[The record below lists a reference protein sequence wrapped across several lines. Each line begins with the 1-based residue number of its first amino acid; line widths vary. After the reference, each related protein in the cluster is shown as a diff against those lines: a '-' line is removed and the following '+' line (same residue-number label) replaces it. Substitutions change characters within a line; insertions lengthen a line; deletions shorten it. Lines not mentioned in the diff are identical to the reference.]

1 MDKVASRWLTTGL
14 AAIAITIAA
23 AGCGVDG
30 LFGPAGSQQ
39 SGSSIGLTEHVPPS
53 LLVSVA
59 RGTMASTSLAELIEA
74 TARPNEDVDVL
85 QAGDPPRT
93 LAAAESPA
101 PATVIVPGRPAPPGR
116 PATSFQLALYQKALN
131 KWRGELRDGQLKVSA
146 LTRAAVSRWALG
158 LRLSAEAGSD
168 ASLPDECALAASAL
182 AGLDEEGGNRFDS
195 RRVVVLYAGSL
206 TGRIPAGEL
215 AGDNVVVITSFL
227 PPAAA
232 ATAAQAE
239 LLGSGAARAVVLGPE
254 ATRAQLDG
262 LVSAGLTQQVIS
274 ETLSG
279 SVLFPNDSARLL
291 PGASAKLN
299 PLLAQLRRP
308 GATGV
313 VNGFAST
320 PGSASRN
327 YALSEARAAAVASF
341 FEHHGVS
348 AFSLLVVGHGATDLV
363 APGPA
368 AANRRV
374 VVVIEEPSGDQF

>member
-1 MDKVASRWLTTGL
+1 MDKVARLMWLTAGL
-14 AAIAITIAA
+14 AAIATAI
-23 AGCGVDG
+23 AGCGPG
-30 LFGPAGSQQ
+30 LFGPARGQQ
-39 SGSSIGLTEHVPPS
+39 ARPSIDLTEHVPPS
-53 LLVSVA
+53 LLVSIT
-59 RGTMASTSLAELIEA
+59 GGLASTSLAALIVA

-116 PATSFQLALYQKALN
+116 PATSFQLALYQKALS
-131 KWRGELRDGQLKVSA
+131 KWRGELRDGQLKASA

-158 LRLSAEAGSD
+158 LRLSAEVAGSD
-168 ASLPDECALAASAL
+168 ASLPNECALAASAL

-195 RRVVVLYAGSL
+195 RRVIVLYPGSL
-206 TGRIPAGEL
+206 TGTVPAGEL
-215 AGDNVVVITSFL
+215 AGDNVVVITPFL
-227 PPAAA
+227 PSAAA

-239 LLGSGAARAVVLGPE
+239 LLGAGAARAVVLGPE

-279 SVLFPNDSARLL
+279 SVLFNNDSARLL
-291 PGASAKLN
+291 PGASAKLIT
-299 PLLAQLRRP
+299 LLAELRRP

-327 YALSEARAAAVASF
+327 YALSQARAAAVASF
-341 FEHHGVS
+341 FERHGVS
-348 AFSLLVVGHGATDLV
+348 AFSLLVVGHGAADLV

-374 VVVIEEPSGDQF
+374 VVVIEEPSGGGF

>member
-1 MDKVASRWLTTGL
+1 MDKVARRRWLTACLT
-14 AAIAITIAA
+14 AIAI
-23 AGCGVDG
+23 AGCGTDG

-39 SGSSIGLTEHVPPS
+39 ARSPIGLTEHVPPS

-59 RGTMASTSLAELIEA
+59 GGTKASTPLAALIVA
-74 TARPNEDVDVL
+74 TARPDEDVDVL
-85 QAGDPPRT
+85 QTGDPPRT
-93 LAAAESPA
+93 LAVAESPA
-101 PATVIVPGRPAPPGR
+101 PATVVVPGRPAPPGR
-116 PATSFQLALYQKALN
+116 PATSFQQAVYQKALK

-146 LTRAAVSRWALG
+146 LTHAAVSRWALG
-158 LRLSAEAGSD
+158 LRLPADVGGSD
-168 ASLPDECALAASAL
+168 DSLADECALAASAL

-195 RRVVVLYAGSL
+195 RRVIVLYAGSL
-206 TGRIPAGEL
+206 VGTIPPGEL
-215 AGDNVVVITSFL
+215 SGANVIVITPFL
-227 PPAAA
+227 PSAAA
-232 ATAAQAE
+232 ATAAQAQ
-239 LLGSGAARAVVLGPE
+239 LLGAGAARAAVLGPE

-262 LVSAGLTQQVIS
+262 MVSAGLTQRVIS

-279 SVLFPNDSARLL
+279 SVLFPNDSAMLL
-291 PGASAKLN
+291 PGASAQLI

-341 FEHHGVS
+341 FESHGVS
-348 AFSLLVVGHGATDLV
+348 PFSMLVVGHGAADLV
-363 APGPA
+363 APGPS

-374 VVVIEEPSGDQF
+374 VVVIEEPSGAQF